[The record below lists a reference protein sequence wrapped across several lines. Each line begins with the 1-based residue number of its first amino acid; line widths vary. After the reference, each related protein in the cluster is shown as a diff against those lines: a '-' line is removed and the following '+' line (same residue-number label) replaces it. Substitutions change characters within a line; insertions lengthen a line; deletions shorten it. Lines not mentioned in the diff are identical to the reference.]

1 VTTRPRAERLL
12 LVLTPA
18 VAMAT
23 VAVGL
28 RLGARGDLRAA
39 IVRAA
44 PAAAGGTGLA
54 WQILVF
60 DEERGAREPA
70 SGLELDV
77 LARAGNAS
85 ATWHGVTNADGVAE
99 ALLALPSADGVS
111 LEVRSGGVVLARGA
125 AEPRPA
131 LEEHT
136 AGSAGWL
143 RFARREGPVALD
155 VALLG
160 ARAAPDFP
168 ADLQVRATDAVS
180 HAPLGSSV
188 VSIDS
193 DSSLHPVPG
202 ATGTTDARGWVH
214 LLAVPVGLA
223 VTATLHARAPDGR
236 TGEWIGGLYMSP
248 GAPSVTTEPR
258 VEPNAPLRLG
268 ITMPTARS
276 AAYVE
281 IDDARGRAWAAA
293 QPLTLRPDGTA
304 HTDMEAPGLAPGLY
318 WAVASAD
325 PESNAALGAGT
336 IARPF
341 FVALSDE
348 AALAFGTEREA
359 CAPPRDVRETRSALG
374 PCLALSAIVPAA
386 RWTAID
392 GFVAQR
398 ALDRDAR
405 SKGLAVALGALAI
418 AIALEAL
425 LLLRAAAGGG
435 AGRGNGRARTVAV
448 AVLVGLLGF
457 ALLAAFIVRV

>member
-18 VAMAT
+18 VAMAA

-28 RLGARGDLRAA
+28 RLGGRGDLRAA
-39 IVRAA
+39 VVRAA
-44 PAAAGGTGLA
+44 PTAAGGAGPA

-70 SGLELDV
+70 SGLALDV
-77 LARAGNAS
+77 LARAGDAS

-99 ALLALPSADGVS
+99 ALLALPGADGVS
-111 LEVRSGGVVLARGA
+111 LEVRSGGAVLARGNV
-125 AEPRPA
+125 EPPPIEKR
-131 LEEHT
+131 T
-136 AGSAGWL
+136 AGDAGWL
-143 RFARREGPVALD
+143 RFARREGPIALD
-155 VALLG
+155 VALVG
-160 ARAAPDFP
+160 ARAAPGFP
-168 ADLQVRATDAVS
+168 ADLQVRATDAAS
-180 HAPLGSSV
+180 HAPLASSV
-188 VSIDS
+188 VSIEN
-193 DSSLHPVPG
+193 DSSLQLAPG
-202 ATGTTDARGWVH
+202 ASGTTDARGWVH
-214 LLAVPVGLA
+214 LVAIPVGLA
-223 VTATLHARAPDGR
+223 VTVTLHARAPDGR
-236 TGEWIGGLYMSP
+236 AGEWIGGLYMSP
-248 GAPSVTTEPR
+248 GAPSVTVEPR
-258 VEPNAPLRLG
+258 VEPDAPLRLG
-268 ITMPTARS
+268 VTMPTARS

-281 IDDARGRAWAAA
+281 IDDARGRAWAATLA
-293 QPLTLRPDGTA
+293 LTAGPDGTTHA
-304 HTDMEAPGLAPGLY
+304 DVEAPGLAPGLY

-325 PESNAALGAGT
+325 PSSNASLSAGT

-341 FVALSDE
+341 FVASTDE

-359 CAPPRDVRETRSALG
+359 CAPPRDVRETRRALG
-374 PCLALSAIVPAA
+374 PCLALSAVVPAA

-405 SKGLAVALGALAI
+405 SKGLAVALGALAV

-435 AGRGNGRARTVAV
+435 ARGGNRRARTVAL